1 MGSKCKEFYN
11 RSIKSWLEKKDAI
24 EMYSIHNEG
33 WSVVAESWLKKQKNL
48 KKQNLEIHDFNFKKS
63 LYW

>member
-1 MGSKCKEFYN
+1 MGSKCSEFYN

-33 WSVVAESWLKKQKNL
+33 
-48 KKQNLEIHDFNFKKS
+48 
-63 LYW
+63 